1 MRIRL
6 AVFLVLN
13 FCALAIGGFLM
24 GEGPQSDW
32 YHQLNKAPWTP
43 PGWSFGV
50 AWTVIMLCFSLYL
63 AFLWPL
69 AENRPLLTGLYTLQW
84 LLNVGWNPSFFYFH
98 EALAALAVIVTLTLL
113 VGFFLWF
120 YWPAIKTQSLLLL
133 PYLVWLVIAT
143 SLNGY
148 IVLSN

>member
-1 MRIRL
+1 MLIRL

-13 FCALAIGGFLM
+13 FGALAIGGLLM

-32 YHQLNKAPWTP
+32 YEQLNKAPWTP

-50 AWTVIMLCFSLYL
+50 AWTIIMFCFSLYM

-69 AENRPLLTGLYTLQW
+69 AENRPLLIGLYALQW
-84 LLNVGWNPSFFYFH
+84 VLNVSWNPSFFYFH

>member
-1 MRIRL
+1 MLIRL

-13 FCALAIGGFLM
+13 FGALAIGGLLM

-32 YHQLNKAPWTP
+32 YEQLKKAPWTP

-50 AWTVIMLCFSLYL
+50 AWTIIMLCFSLYL

-69 AENRPLLTGLYTLQW
+69 AENRPLLIGLYALQW

-98 EALAALAVIVTLTLL
+98 KALIALVIIIGLTLL
-113 VGFFLWF
+113 IGFFLYF
-120 YWPAIKTQSLLLL
+120 YWSALKAKSLLVL
-133 PYLVWLVIAT
+133 PYLVWLIIAT

-148 IVLSN
+148 IVFNN